1 MAHVSPSSR
10 SPGSTSP
17 TTIATL
23 ERLEKRVLWLS
34 TYMIH
39 YANKVRPSPDG
50 MKVGGHQ
57 ASCASVVSLMT
68 ALYFA
73 SLRPQDHVAVKPHA
87 SPVFHAIQYLLGN
100 LPQDKLRTLRDF
112 GGLQAYP
119 SRTKDPDGVTIST
132 GSVGLGAAATIFGAL
147 TQRYV
152 RDHFGHST
160 PGRYIALVGDAE
172 LDEGNV
178 PEALGEA
185 SAYGLHDL
193 WWIVDINRQSL
204 DHIAPDGQVDQIAS
218 MFKAKGWEIL
228 WLKYGSKQRAFFER
242 PNGAWLRHWIDAC
255 SNAEYQS
262 LLNADGAK
270 IRRAMLEWGLVA
282 HVDMASLLAEVPD
295 TDLKD
300 LMMNLGGH
308 DMTQILRTFETASKI
323 QDRPVAILAYTIKGW
338 GLPIA
343 GHIEN
348 HAAQLT
354 NDQIAALQ
362 DQLGIA
368 AGHEWDGYETTTPMA
383 AWIRHSAQQRGF
395 PSQPRQTSPPTLPA
409 IPVPDTLDLHVPE
422 RAATQGAFGHILVAL
437 HAIPEVAARLVTVSP
452 DVAVSTNLANWINTC
467 GIYAPAEK
475 PNYWAKHEIKSLL
488 KWNETAEGQHIELGI
503 AENNLYLALAMLGL
517 AHELHGE
524 LLLPVGTVYDP
535 FVARGLDALTYAT
548 YSGAKFIFAG
558 TPSGLSLSREGGAHQ
573 SIYTPL
579 VGMGLPGVL
588 YYEPAYAV
596 ELECIVCWGLQQLA
610 DRQHGQSLYLRL
622 STRPITQAVRHST
635 PEWRRQVLAGGYW
648 LRDYRGASDYTQCPR
663 LHLFAS
669 GVMLEEALQ
678 ASDLAREDGIYAN
691 VINITS
697 ADRLFHEYF
706 RASQGHTTSYVD
718 ELIPVP
724 DRQVPAITLL
734 DGHPLTLAWLGML
747 FNAPVK
753 PLGVVG
759 FGETGSVQ
767 ELYHKHHIDTDA
779 ILTAMVQVLFDNAPG
794 AGPGS

>member
-1 MAHVSPSSR
+1 MARTSSPISLSLTN
-10 SPGSTSP
+10 PA
-17 TTIATL
+17 TIATL
-23 ERLEKRVLWLS
+23 ESIEKRLLWLS

-39 YANKVRPSPDG
+39 YANKLRPNPDG

-68 ALYFA
+68 MLYFA
-73 SLRPQDHVAVKPHA
+73 FLRPRDHVAVKPHA

-100 LPQDKLRTLRDF
+100 LPQHMLTTLRDF

-160 PGRYIALVGDAE
+160 SGRYIALVGDAE

-204 DHIAPDGQVDQIAS
+204 DHIAPDGQVVQIAR
-218 MFKAKGWEIL
+218 MFEAKGWEIL

-242 PNGAWLRHWIDAC
+242 PNGNWLRQWIDAC

-270 IRRAMLEWGLVA
+270 IRDAILEWGTTEG
-282 HVDMASLLAEVPD
+282 VDMATLLAEVPD
-295 TDLKD
+295 TDFKD

-308 DMTQILRTFETASKI
+308 DMPQILRTFETAAKV

-354 NDQIAALQ
+354 SAQITGLQ
-362 DQLGIA
+362 EELGIA
-368 AGHEWDGYETTTPMA
+368 TGHEWDGYAEADPVVQ
-383 AWIRHSAQQRGF
+383 WIQDSLRQRGF
-395 PSQPRQTSPPTLPA
+395 LQKPQVTLTPSPSALQ
-409 IPVPDTLDLHVPE
+409 VPE
-422 RAATQGAFGHILVAL
+422 TLNIPFPDRASTQGAFGHILVAL
-437 HAIPEVAARLVTVSP
+437 HAIDEVAARLVTISP
-452 DVAVSTNLANWINTC
+452 DVAVSTNLANWINKR
-467 GIYAPAEK
+467 GIYAPADK
-475 PNYWAKHEIKSLL
+475 PNYWAKHEIKGLL
-488 KWNETAEGQHIELGI
+488 KWDETAAGQHVELGI
-503 AENNLYLALAMLGL
+503 AENNFYLTLAMFGL

-548 YSGAKFIFAG
+548 YSGAKFLFAG

-579 VGMGLPGVL
+579 VGLGLPGL
-588 YYEPAYAV
+588 LHYEPAYAA
-596 ELECIVCWGLQQLA
+596 ELECILCWGLQQLA
-610 DRQHGQSLYLRL
+610 DRQQGQSIYLRL

-635 PEWRRQVLAGGYW
+635 PAWRRQVLAGGYW
-648 LRDYRGASDYTQCPR
+648 LRDHRQQPDYAQCPH
-663 LHLFAS
+663 LHIFAS

-678 ASDLAREDGIYAN
+678 ASEIAQEDGIYAN
-691 VINITS
+691 VINVTS
-697 ADRLFHEYF
+697 ADRLFHDYF
-706 RASQGHTTSYVD
+706 QTSRRGAVSYLD
-718 ELIPVP
+718 ELLPLP

-734 DGHPLTLAWLGML
+734 DGHPLTLAWLGTI
-747 FNAPVK
+747 FSAPVK
-753 PLGVVG
+753 PLGVVN
-759 FGETGSVQ
+759 FGETGAVQ
-767 ELYHKHHIDTDA
+767 ELYHKHHIDTEA
-779 ILTAMVQVLFDNAPG
+779 VLTAMVQVLFKA
-794 AGPGS
+794 S

>member
-1 MAHVSPSSR
+1 MPPSS
-10 SPGSTSP
+10 SELLIPNPATV
-17 TTIATL
+17 ATL
-23 ERLEKRVLWLS
+23 ESLEKRVLWLS

-39 YANKVRPSPDG
+39 YANKLRSNPDDL
-50 MKVGGHQ
+50 KVGGHQ
-57 ASCASVVSLMT
+57 ASCASVVGLMT

-73 SLRPQDHVAVKPHA
+73 VIRPQDHVAVKPHA

-100 LPQDKLRTLRDF
+100 LPQQLLTTLRDF

-152 RDHFGHST
+152 RDHFGYST

-204 DHIAPDGQVDQIAS
+204 DHIAPDGQVVQIAR
-218 MFKAKGWEIL
+218 MFGAKGWEVL
-228 WLKYGSKQRAFFER
+228 WLKYGSKQRAFFDR
-242 PNGAWLRHWIDAC
+242 PNGEGLRQWIDAC

-262 LLNADGAK
+262 LLNADGAR
-270 IRRAMLEWGLVA
+270 IRRAMQEWGTTSGI
-282 HVDMASLLAEVPD
+282 DMASLLADNPD
-295 TDLKD
+295 TDLKT

-308 DMTQILRTFETASKI
+308 DMPQILRTFEAAAKV

-338 GLPIA
+338 ELPIA

-354 NDQIAALQ
+354 TEQIATLQ
-362 DQLGIA
+362 KDLGIA
-368 AGHEWDGYETTTPMA
+368 TEHEWDGFAPTDPTGQ
-383 AWIRHSAQQRGF
+383 WIQHSLHQRGF
-395 PSQPRQTSPPTLPA
+395 AQPQRPAYPVVQPSLQVPETLNM
-409 IPVPDTLDLHVPE
+409 HVPE
-422 RAATQGAFGHILVAL
+422 RASTQGAFGHILVAL
-437 HAIPEVAARLVTVSP
+437 HALPEVAARLVTVSP
-452 DVAVSTNLANWINTC
+452 DVAVSTNLANWINKR
-467 GIYAPAEK
+467 GIYAPADR
-475 PNYWAKHEIKSLL
+475 PNYWAKNEIKSLL

-517 AHELHGE
+517 AQELHGE
-524 LLLPVGTVYDP
+524 LLLPIGTVYDP

-548 YSGAKFIFAG
+548 YSGAKFLFAG

-579 VGMGLPGVL
+579 VGMGLPGLL
-588 YYEPAYAV
+588 YYEPAYAA
-596 ELECIVCWGLQQLA
+596 ELECILCWGLQQLT

-622 STRPITQAVRHST
+622 STRSISQAVRHAT
-635 PEWRRQVLAGGYW
+635 PAWRRQVLAGGYW
-648 LRDYRGASDYTQCPR
+648 LRDHRQQPDYAARPR
-663 LHLFAS
+663 LHILAS

-678 ASDLAREDGIYAN
+678 ASTLAGEDGIYAN
-691 VINITS
+691 VINVTS
-697 ADRLFHEYF
+697 ADRLFRDYF
-706 RASQGHTTSYVD
+706 QASHQVTTSYLD
-718 ELIPVP
+718 ELLPP
-724 DRQVPAITLL
+724 ADRHVPAITLL
-734 DGHPLTLAWLGML
+734 DGHPLTLAWLGAV
-747 FNAPVK
+747 FSAPVK
-753 PLGVVG
+753 PLGVVH
-759 FGETGSVQ
+759 FGETGSLQ
-767 ELYHKHHIDTDA
+767 DLYHKHHIDTDA
-779 ILTAMVQVLFDNAPG
+779 VLAAIVQVLFG
-794 AGPGS
+794 K

>member
-1 MAHVSPSSR
+1 MQQVTTDPHPF
-10 SPGSTSP
+10 P
-17 TTIATL
+17 TNAATISTL
-23 ERLEKRVLWLS
+23 ESLEKRVLWLS

-39 YANKVRPSPDG
+39 YANKIRPNPDG
-50 MKVGGHQ
+50 MKIGGHQ

-73 SLRPQDHVAVKPHA
+73 VLRPQDHVAVKPHA
-87 SPVFHAIQYLLGN
+87 SPVYHALQYLLGN
-100 LPQDKLRTLRDF
+100 LPQHLLTTLRDF

-152 RDHFGHST
+152 HDHFGHST

-204 DHIAPDGQVDQIAS
+204 DHIAPDGQVMQIAR
-218 MFKAKGWEIL
+218 MFDAKGWEVL

-242 PNGAWLRHWIDAC
+242 PHGDWLRQWIDAC

-262 LLNADGAK
+262 LLNADGAR
-270 IRRAMLEWGLVA
+270 IRQAMCDWGGTVGF
-282 HVDMASLLAEVPD
+282 DMATLLADVPD
-295 TDLKD
+295 TGLKA

-308 DMTQILRTFETASKI
+308 DMPQILRTFELAAKVRE
-323 QDRPVAILAYTIKGW
+323 RPVAILAYTIKGW

-354 NDQIAALQ
+354 SEQIAQLQ
-362 DQLGIA
+362 EDFGVA
-368 AGHEWDGYETTTPMA
+368 VGHEWDGYEDTDAITQ
-383 AWIRHSAQQRGF
+383 WIQNSLYQRGF
-395 PSQPRQTSPPTLPA
+395 SQPCQGAPRPSRPRLR
-409 IPVPDTLDLHVPE
+409 VPETLDVSFPE
-422 RAATQGAFGHILVAL
+422 RASTQGAFGHILVAL
-437 HAIPEVAARLVTVSP
+437 HAIPEVAARLVTTSP

-467 GIYAPAEK
+467 GIYSPADK
-475 PNYWAKHEIKSLL
+475 PNYWAKNEIKSLL

-503 AENNLYLALAMLGL
+503 AENNFYLALAMLGL
-517 AHELHGE
+517 AQELHGE

-548 YSGAKFIFAG
+548 YSGAKFLFAG

-579 VGMGLPGVL
+579 VGMGLPGLL
-588 YYEPAYAV
+588 YYEPAYAA
-596 ELECIVCWGLQQLA
+596 ELECIMCWGLQQLA

-635 PEWRRQVLAGGYW
+635 PAWRRQVLAGGYW
-648 LRDYRGASDYTQCPR
+648 LRDYRQQPDYAQCPR

-678 ASDLAREDGIYAN
+678 ASDLAREDNIYAN
-691 VINITS
+691 VINVTS
-697 ADRLFHEYF
+697 ADHLFRDYF
-706 RASQGHTTSYVD
+706 QASRRGAASYLD
-718 ELIPVP
+718 ELLPEAE
-724 DRQVPAITLL
+724 RQVPAITML
-734 DGHPLTLAWLGML
+734 DGHPLTLAWLGTI
-747 FNAPVK
+747 FSAPVK
-753 PLGVVG
+753 PLGVVH
-759 FGETGSVQ
+759 FGETGAVQ
-767 ELYHKHHIDTDA
+767 QLYHKHNIDTDA
-779 ILTAMVQVLFDNAPG
+779 VLTAVVQLLFGTP
-794 AGPGS
+794 

>member
-1 MAHVSPSSR
+1 MSN
-10 SPGSTSP
+10 STAAP
-17 TTIATL
+17 ETIALL
-23 ERLEKRVLWLS
+23 ESLEKRVLWLS

-39 YANKVRPSPDG
+39 YANKMRPNPDG

-73 SLRPQDHVAVKPHA
+73 ILRSQDHVAVKPHA

-100 LPQDKLRTLRDF
+100 LPQHMLTTLRDF

-160 PGRYIALVGDAE
+160 PSRYIALVGDAE

-204 DHIAPDGQVDQIAS
+204 DHIAPDGQVVQIAR
-218 MFKAKGWEIL
+218 MFEAKGWEVL
-228 WLKYGSKQRAFFER
+228 WLKYGSKQRAFFDR
-242 PNGAWLRHWIDAC
+242 PNGDWLRQWIDAC

-262 LLNADGAK
+262 LLNADGARV
-270 IRRAMLEWGLVA
+270 RRAMWEWGELA
-282 HVDMASLLAEVPD
+282 GVDMATLLAAVPD
-295 TDLKD
+295 ADLKA
-300 LMMNLGGH
+300 LLMNLGGH
-308 DMTQILRTFETASKI
+308 DMPQILRAFETAAKV

-354 NDQIAALQ
+354 SEQIADLQ
-362 DQLGIA
+362 EALGIA
-368 AGHEWDGYETTTPMA
+368 VGHEWDGYGATDPVGQWLQHTL
-383 AWIRHSAQQRGF
+383 RQRGF
-395 PSQPRQTSPPTLPA
+395 PLQPRGAVVPPPPALQMPQTLNLHFPA
-409 IPVPDTLDLHVPE
+409 H
-422 RAATQGAFGHILVAL
+422 AATQGAFGHILVAL
-437 HAIPEVAARLVTVSP
+437 HALPDVAARLVTISP
-452 DVAVSTNLANWINTC
+452 DVAVSTNLANWINKC

-475 PNYWAKHEIKSLL
+475 PNYWAKHEIKGLL
-488 KWNETAEGQHIELGI
+488 KWNETAAGQHIELGI
-503 AENNLYLALAMLGL
+503 AENNFYLALAMLGL
-517 AHELHGE
+517 AHELHDE
-524 LLLPVGTVYDP
+524 LLLPIGTVYDP

-548 YSGAKFIFAG
+548 YSGAKFLFAG

-573 SIYTPL
+573 SLYTPL
-579 VGMGLPGVL
+579 VGMGLPGLL
-588 YYEPAYAV
+588 YYEPAYAA
-596 ELECIVCWGLQQLA
+596 ELECIVCWGLQQLV
-610 DRQHGQSLYLRL
+610 DRQYGQSLYLRL
-622 STRPITQAVRHST
+622 STRPIPQAVRQST
-635 PEWRRQVLAGGYW
+635 PAWRRQVLAGGYW
-648 LRDYRGASDYTQCPR
+648 LRDYRQQPDYARRPR
-663 LHLFAS
+663 LHIFAS
-669 GVMLEEALQ
+669 GVVMAEALQ
-678 ASDLAREDGIYAN
+678 ASDLAYEDGIYAN
-691 VINITS
+691 VINVTS
-697 ADRLFHEYF
+697 ADRLFRDYF
-706 RASQGHTTSYVD
+706 QAAQHDAPSYVD
-718 ELIPVP
+718 ELLPPP

-734 DGHPLTLAWLGML
+734 DGHPLTLAWLGTL
-747 FNAPVK
+747 FSAPVK
-753 PLGVVG
+753 SLGVVN

-767 ELYHKHHIDTDA
+767 DLYHKHRIDTEA
-779 ILTAMVQVLFDNAPG
+779 VLTTMVQVLFRK
-794 AGPGS
+794 S